1 MFASLLSDNAHNGR
15 RDKTPVVPTTASNN
29 RSSSTAGASR
39 RRAMGSAAALLLLLT
54 GCGESWVEV
63 APVSGT
69 VKVDGQN
76 PEGARLTFN
85 PVNPTSEDVVIPTAG
100 VKADGS
106 FTVTSY
112 QSDDGAPPG
121 EYVITIRWNK
131 YDKEIGGAGP
141 NVLPEIYA
149 DPKTSPIKVTVNAGG
164 PTTLEPITLTTKT
177 ARGAAPARR

>member
-1 MFASLLSDNAHNGR
+1 M
-15 RDKTPVVPTTASNN
+15 
-29 RSSSTAGASR
+29 
-39 RRAMGSAAALLLLLT
+39 LLT

-63 APVSGT
+63 FPVTGSI
-69 VKVDGQN
+69 KVDGQN
-76 PEGARLTFN
+76 PAGARLTLN
-85 PVNPTSEDVVIPTAG
+85 PVNPAGEEVVVPTAG

-121 EYVITIRWNK
+121 EYVITVRWNK
-131 YDKEIGGAGP
+131 YDEKIGGAGP
-141 NVLPEIYA
+141 NVLPELYA

-177 ARGAAPARR
+177 ARGATPARR